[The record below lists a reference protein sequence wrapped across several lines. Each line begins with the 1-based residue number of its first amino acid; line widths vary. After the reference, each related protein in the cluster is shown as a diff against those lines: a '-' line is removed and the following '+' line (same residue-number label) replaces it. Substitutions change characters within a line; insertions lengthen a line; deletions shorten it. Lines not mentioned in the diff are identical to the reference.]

1 MEMKAAEALVRLLQE
16 EGVDVIFGYPGGA
29 VLPLYDALYGQKIR
43 HVLVRQEQGGAHAA
57 NGYARATGKIG
68 VCIGTSGPGATNLV
82 TGIAN
87 AFADSIPMLIITGQ
101 VHTQLVGSDAFQEVD
116 ITGITIPITKHNYLI
131 KKAQDLPKVIK
142 QAMLIA
148 STGRPG
154 PVLVDIPKDEQ
165 ETLITYSNP
174 KEVRP
179 QGYKPTFK
187 GNSKQII
194 QAAKAI
200 LTAERPLIFAGGGVI
215 AAEASEELL
224 KLAETIQAPVV
235 NSLMSI
241 GTFPRSHPLSLGMLG
256 MHGAKYANLA
266 VTECD
271 VLIGLGVRF
280 DDRATGKVSGFAPN
294 AKIIHVDIDPAEV
307 GKNVRFDIPIVGDV
321 KVVIQELLNH
331 LAATKHP
338 VWLKRIEQLKVEY
351 PLVLQAEKSCQWA
364 QLHPWQVLQKLQQL
378 TKGDAIVTTDVG
390 QHQMW
395 AAQHYLA
402 NRPRTFISS
411 GGLGTMGYGFPAA
424 VGAQLGCPDQQ
435 VICITGDGSF
445 QMSMQEFG
453 TAVEQKLPI
462 KVIILNNHQLGMVR
476 QLQEFYCEERY
487 FGVDYTG
494 APDFAMFAQC
504 YGATGLR
511 ITKLEELE
519 SVLIQA
525 LNTPG
530 PVIVDCTVCGRE
542 NIYPMVLGGTSID
555 EAIVDRARGE
565 KA

>member
-1 MEMKAAEALVRLLQE
+1 MEITAAEAVVRLLE
-16 EGVDVIFGYPGGA
+16 EEEVEVVFGYPGGA
-29 VLPLYDALYGQKIR
+29 ILPLYDALYGKKIK
-43 HVLVRQEQGGAHAA
+43 HVLVRQEQGAAHAA
-57 NGYARATGKIG
+57 NGYARATGKVG
-68 VCIGTSGPGATNLV
+68 VCIATSGPGATNLV

-87 AFADSIPMLIITGQ
+87 AYGDSIPMVIITGQ

-116 ITGITIPITKHNYLI
+116 ITGITIPITKHNYLV
-131 KKAQDLPKVIK
+131 KKAQDLPKVVK
-142 QAMLIA
+142 QAFLIA

-154 PVLVDIPKDEQ
+154 PVLIDIPKDVL
-165 ETLITYSNP
+165 ETVITCSIP
-174 KEVRP
+174 KDIRP
-179 QGYKPTFK
+179 QGYKPTYK
-187 GNSKQII
+187 GNTKQII

-200 LTAERPLIFAGGGVI
+200 LTAERPLIFAGGGII
-215 AAEASEELL
+215 ASGASEELL
-224 KLAETIQAPVV
+224 TLAETIQAPVV
-235 NSLMSI
+235 NTLMSI
-241 GTFPRSHPLSLGMLG
+241 GSFPRSHPLSLGMLG
-256 MHGAKYANLA
+256 LHGAKFTNQA

-294 AKIIHVDIDPAEV
+294 AKIIHVDIDPAEI

-321 KVVIQELLNH
+321 RAVIQELLNH
-331 LAATKHP
+331 LVPAEHP
-338 VWLKRIEQLKVEY
+338 EWLKRIQELKEQY
-351 PLVLQAEKSCQWA
+351 PLVLKPEKGCRWA
-364 QLHPWQVLQKLQQL
+364 RLHPWQVLQKLQEL

-424 VGAQLGCPDQQ
+424 VGAQLGCPDQM
-435 VICITGDGSF
+435 VVCITGDGSF

-453 TAVEQKLPI
+453 TAVEHKLPI
-462 KVIILNNHQLGMVR
+462 KIIILNNHQLGMVR
-476 QLQEFYCEERY
+476 QLQEFYCDERY

-494 APDFAMFAQC
+494 QPDFAMFAGC
-504 YGATGLR
+504 YGAAGFR
-511 ITKLEELE
+511 INRPDDLEP
-519 SVLIQA
+519 VLTEA

-542 NIYPMVLGGTSID
+542 NVYPMVLGGACID

-565 KA
+565 KN

>member
-1 MEMKAAEALVRLLQE
+1 MEMRAAEALVQLLQE
-16 EGVDVIFGYPGGA
+16 EGVDVVFGYPGGA
-29 VLPLYDALYGQKIR
+29 VLPLYDALYGKKIR

-116 ITGITIPITKHNYLI
+116 ITGITIPITKHNYLV
-131 KKAQDLPKVIK
+131 KKAQDLPKIIK

-154 PVLVDIPKDEQ
+154 PVLVDIPKDVQ
-165 ETLITYSNP
+165 ETVITYSNP

-235 NSLMSI
+235 NTLMSI
-241 GTFPRSHPLSLGMLG
+241 GTFPRSHSLSLGMLG

-351 PLVLQAEKSCQWA
+351 PLVLQAEKGCQWA
-364 QLHPWQVLQKLQQL
+364 QLHPWQVLQKLQEL

-395 AAQHYLA
+395 AAQ
-402 NRPRTFISS
+402 
-411 GGLGTMGYGFPAA
+411 
-424 VGAQLGCPDQQ
+424 
-435 VICITGDGSF
+435 
-445 QMSMQEFG
+445 
-453 TAVEQKLPI
+453 
-462 KVIILNNHQLGMVR
+462 
-476 QLQEFYCEERY
+476 
-487 FGVDYTG
+487 
-494 APDFAMFAQC
+494 
-504 YGATGLR
+504 
-511 ITKLEELE
+511 
-519 SVLIQA
+519 
-525 LNTPG
+525 
-530 PVIVDCTVCGRE
+530 
-542 NIYPMVLGGTSID
+542 
-555 EAIVDRARGE
+555 
-565 KA
+565 